1 MLKFLFNLFK
11 KEKNVKRHFNKF
23 LTYTYKDEDNNFI
36 TKTIENVE
44 VIIRETGYGHS
55 CNVICTQELQK
66 EEVMAIVRMFL

>member
-1 MLKFLFNLFK
+1 LLKFLFNLFK
-11 KEKNVKRHFNKF
+11 KEKNVKRHFHKF

-44 VIIRETGYGHS
+44 VIIRETSYGHS
-55 CNVICTQELQK
+55 CNVLCSQELQK